1 MIIVAKTQQPIVQN
15 CEQIKSRNILVRAQ
29 RRKKESTKIIYCR
42 CRQKAGFVRKK
53 NIFMYAAEST
63 TKKIYYIELLF

>member
-1 MIIVAKTQQPIVQN
+1 MQN

-42 CRQKAGFVRKK
+42 CRQKAVFVRKK
-53 NIFMYAAEST
+53 NIFMYTSESM
-63 TKKIYYIELLF
+63 TKTIYYLELLF